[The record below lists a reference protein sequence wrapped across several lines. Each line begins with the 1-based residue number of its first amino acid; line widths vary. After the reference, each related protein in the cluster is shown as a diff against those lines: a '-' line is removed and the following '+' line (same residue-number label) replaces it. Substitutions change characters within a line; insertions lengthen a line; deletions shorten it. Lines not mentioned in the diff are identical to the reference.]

1 MERIRRKMRYVMVIL
16 VLLMSPALLR
26 ANTLPPKNVV
36 LLIGDGMGPE
46 AVGLLVYYN
55 RFMKGED
62 SRLNL
67 ERLMASGNTGYCLTY
82 QYGTV
87 VTDSAS
93 AATALACGVKTRDAM
108 IGKDHQG
115 RPVKSILDVARA
127 KGKST
132 GLISNTRITHA
143 TPAGFYAQVVHRDME
158 AQIALQLLEGGKVD
172 VALSSGAQ
180 FFIPKNTRVEEHPAL
195 KSTPQEAGWGASK
208 REDEKDLVEQ
218 FKEKG
223 YVVVASSRELEAL
236 KAESSPKILGLFGAT
251 AFPLAIDRQP
261 QKVKGIP
268 RLGEMTA
275 KALEVLSRNP
285 KGFFLMVEAGQIDWA
300 AHANDVA
307 AVLHEMLEM
316 EEALGVI
323 LKFAEA
329 NPETL
334 VVLTADHDTGGLAI
348 AYNSFNPPAPVQ
360 LASGET
366 WKSKHNFN
374 DKGIFERM
382 ARQNKSFFKMVSDSK
397 GNPAAL
403 KKEVEDNSAFAIS
416 EEQAAMVLAKEP
428 SLGYPAPKEFT
439 EFYVYGSM
447 NPPAILGRIL
457 GREMGTAWAAGTHT
471 HTPVMI
477 MAQGPMA
484 EKFRGLLDNTDV
496 AKILAKAWGG
506 ELPSAQ

>member
-1 MERIRRKMRYVMVIL
+1 MNGIRKTLKVIL
-16 VLLMSPALLR
+16 ALLLAFMSPALLE
-26 ANTLPPKNVV
+26 ASSAPKNAI
-36 LLIGDGMGPE
+36 LFIGDGMGPE
-46 AVGLLVYYN
+46 AVGLLIYYN
-55 RFMKGED
+55 RFMKGEAGK
-62 SRLNL
+62 LNL
-67 ERLMASGNTGYCLTY
+67 EKLMASGNTGYCLTY

-93 AATALACGVKTRDAM
+93 AATALACGVKTRDGM
-108 IGKDHQG
+108 IGKDHEG

-143 TPAGFYAQVVHRDME
+143 TPAGFYAQVLHRDME

-180 FFIPKNTRVEEHPAL
+180 FFIPKGAKVEEHPAL
-195 KSTPQEAGWGASK
+195 KSTSKEAGWGASK
-208 REDEKDLVEQ
+208 REDERDLLEE
-218 FKEKG
+218 FKKKG
-223 YVVVASSRELEAL
+223 YVIVADSHELEQIKPGAN
-236 KAESSPKILGLFGAT
+236 SKILGLFGAT

-285 KGFFLMVEAGQIDWA
+285 EGFFLMVEAGQIDWA
-300 AHANDVA
+300 AHANDA
-307 AVLHEMLEM
+307 AGVLHEMLEM
-316 EEALGVI
+316 EEALGVV

-348 AYNSFNPPAPVQ
+348 AYNNFNPPTPVQ

-366 WKSKHNFN
+366 WKSKYNFN
-374 DKGIFERM
+374 ERAIFERM
-382 ARQNKSFFKMVSDSK
+382 ARQSKSFFRMVLDSK
-397 GNPAAL
+397 GDPASL
-403 KKEVEDNSAFAIS
+403 KRELEQNSAFTIT

-428 SLGYPAPKEFT
+428 SLGYPVPREFT

-447 NPPAILGRIL
+447 NSSAILGRIL
-457 GREMGTAWAAGTHT
+457 GREMGTAWAVGTHT

>member
-1 MERIRRKMRYVMVIL
+1 MKRTRRALQVVLALL
-16 VLLMSPALLR
+16 VALMSPTLLQ
-26 ANTLPPKNVV
+26 AASPPKNIV
-36 LLIGDGMGPE
+36 LFIGDGMGPE

-55 RFMKGED
+55 RFMKGEG
-62 SRLNL
+62 SKLNL
-67 ERLMASGNTGYCLTY
+67 ERFMASGNTGYCLTY

-93 AATALACGVKTRDAM
+93 AATALACGVKTRDGM
-108 IGKDHQG
+108 IGKDHEG
-115 RPVKSILDVARA
+115 RPVKSILDVARG

-143 TPAGFYAQVVHRDME
+143 TPAGFYAQVLHRDME
-158 AQIALQLLEGGKVD
+158 ARIALQLLEGGKVD

-180 FFIPKNTRVEEHPAL
+180 FFIPKGTRVEEHPAL
-195 KSTPQEAGWGASK
+195 KTTPKEAGWGASK
-208 REDEKDLVEQ
+208 REDDKDLLEE
-218 FKEKG
+218 FKKKG
-223 YVVVASSRELEAL
+223 YVIVANSFELKEL
-236 KAESSPKILGLFGAT
+236 DPKASPKILGLFGAT

-285 KGFFLMVEAGQIDWA
+285 EGFFLMVEAGQIDWA

-307 AVLHEMLEM
+307 GVLHEMLEM

-323 LKFAEA
+323 LKFSES
-329 NPETL
+329 NPDTL

-348 AYNSFNPPAPVQ
+348 AYNTFNPPAPVQ

-366 WKSKHNFN
+366 WKSKYNFN
-374 DKGIFERM
+374 EKTIFERM
-382 ARQNKSFFKMVSDSK
+382 ARQEKSLFKMVLDSK
-397 GNPAAL
+397 GDPTAL
-403 KKEVEDNSAFAIS
+403 KREVEQNSNFAIS
-416 EEQAAMVLAKEP
+416 EEQAAMVLAKDP
-428 SLGYPAPKEFT
+428 SLGYPAPREFT

-447 NPPAILGRIL
+447 NSSALLGRIL
-457 GREMGTAWAAGTHT
+457 GREVGTAWAAGTHT

-477 MAQGPMA
+477 MAQGPLA
-484 EKFRGLLDNTDV
+484 ERFRGLVDNTDV
-496 AKILAKAWGG
+496 AKIMARAWGG
-506 ELPSAQ
+506 ELPSAK

>member
-1 MERIRRKMRYVMVIL
+1 MKKTLRIAL
-16 VLLMSPALLR
+16 VVLAALIPPAWLQ
-26 ANTLPPKNVV
+26 ASSTPKNAI
-36 LLIGDGMGPE
+36 LFIGDGMGPE
-46 AVGLLVYYN
+46 AVGLLIYYN
-55 RFMKGED
+55 RFMKGE
-62 SRLNL
+62 SNRLYL
-67 ERLMASGNTGYCLTY
+67 EQLMGLGNTGYCLTY

-93 AATALACGVKTRDAM
+93 AATALACGVKTRDGM
-108 IGKDHQG
+108 IGKDHEG
-115 RPVKSILDVARA
+115 KPMRSILDVARA

-132 GLISNTRITHA
+132 GLVSNTRITHA
-143 TPAGFYAQVVHRDME
+143 TPAGFYAQVLHRDME
-158 AQIALQLLEGGKVD
+158 AKIAVQLLEGGKVD

-180 FFIPKNTRVEEHPAL
+180 FFIPKGTKVEEHQAL
-195 KSTPQEAGWGASK
+195 KSTPKEAGWGASK
-208 REDEKDLVEQ
+208 REDERDLVE
-218 FKEKG
+218 EAMRAG
-223 YVVVASSRELEAL
+223 YSVVANSQELLGLEPG
-236 KAESSPKILGLFGAT
+236 KTRKILGLFGAT

-261 QKVKGIP
+261 HRVKGIP

-285 KGFFLMVEAGQIDWA
+285 EGFFLMVEAGQIDWA

-307 AVLHEMLEM
+307 GVLHEMLEM

-323 LKFAEA
+323 LEFARIH
-329 NPETL
+329 PETL

-366 WKSKHNFN
+366 WKSKNNFN
-374 DKGIFERM
+374 EKIVFERM
-382 ARQNKSFFKMVSDSK
+382 AKQGKSLFKMVMDSK
-397 GNPAAL
+397 GDPLAL
-403 KKEVEDNSAFAIS
+403 KKELEENSAFLIS
-416 EEQAAMVLAKEP
+416 EEQAKAVLAKDP

-447 NPPAILGRIL
+447 NPAALLGRIL
-457 GREMGTAWAAGTHT
+457 GRETGTAWAVGTHT

-477 MAQGPMA
+477 MAQGPGA

-496 AKILAKAWGG
+496 AKILAKAWGW
-506 ELPSAQ
+506 ELPSSQ

>member
-1 MERIRRKMRYVMVIL
+1 MNKIRRALQLVLAIL
-16 VLLMSPALLR
+16 VVLMSPALLG
-26 ANTLPPKNVV
+26 ASSSPKNIV
-36 LLIGDGMGPE
+36 LFIGDGMGPE

-55 RFMKGED
+55 KFMKGD
-62 SRLNL
+62 GSRLNL

-93 AATALACGVKTRDAM
+93 AATALACGVKTRDGM
-108 IGKDHQG
+108 IGKDHEG

-143 TPAGFYAQVVHRDME
+143 TPAGFYAQVLHRDME

-180 FFIPKNTRVEEHPAL
+180 FFIPKGTRVEQHPAL
-195 KSTPQEAGWGASK
+195 KSTPKEAGWGASK
-208 REDEKDLVEQ
+208 REDDKDLLEE
-218 FKEKG
+218 FKKKG
-223 YVVVASSRELEAL
+223 YVILADSQAL
-236 KAESSPKILGLFGAT
+236 KELKPEGSPRILGLFGAT

-261 QKVKGIP
+261 QTVKTIP
-268 RLGEMTA
+268 RLGEMTE

-285 KGFFLMVEAGQIDWA
+285 EGFFLMVEAGQIDWA

-307 AVLHEMLEM
+307 GVLHEMLEM
-316 EEALGVI
+316 DEALGVI
-323 LKFAEA
+323 LKFAA
-329 NPETL
+329 VNSDTL

-366 WKSKHNFN
+366 WKSKYNFN
-374 DKGIFERM
+374 EKTVFERM
-382 ARQNKSFFKMVSDSK
+382 ARQNKSLFRMVLDSK
-397 GNPAAL
+397 GDPAAL
-403 KKEVEDNSAFAIS
+403 KKELEQNSAFTIS
-416 EEQAAMVLAKEP
+416 EEQAAMVLAKDP
-428 SLGYPAPKEFT
+428 FLGYPAPGEFK

-447 NPPAILGRIL
+447 NSSAILGRIL
-457 GREMGTAWAAGTHT
+457 GREVGTAWAVGTHT

-484 EKFRGLLDNTDV
+484 EKFRGLMDNTDV